1 MNTGEE
7 PYIIHLVETDFG
19 SAFKGG
25 SPTRTH
31 PGFEDSILI
40 KCVKLFCK
48 HSSINKRVFPLTLMN
63 LYSISE
69 CS

>member
-25 SPTRTH
+25 SPTRTN
-31 PGFEDSILI
+31 PGFENSI
-40 KCVKLFCK
+40 VELFCD